1 MMYGESRKVLL
12 MIMVISILVS
22 IFPLSAY
29 AIPNDISGYW
39 AEKVVV
45 EWVEKGLASGYTDG
59 TFRPKN
65 DISRAEF
72 MTLVNNA
79 FEYTQEEEIDYKDI
93 APGKWYTSAI
103 KKAKAAGYISGYN
116 DGTMKPDSPITR
128 EEVASIIARIMEL
141 DSNEKGVEMFKD
153 NDQIKWSKGYIGAV
167 AKAEYM
173 VGFPDGN
180 FKPQNNITRG
190 EAIYALNNIT
200 IGRNYPEGVHGV
212 AKQDFFGITYIH
224 VIWNQGVKPSSV
236 KANGQDLKYDNRD
249 GKWKGTSLTLN
260 IGDKVEILAIENG
273 AELKETITVRD
284 IVDK

>member
-1 MMYGESRKVLL
+1 MMYRKSTKVLW
-12 MIMVISILVS
+12 MIMVISILAS

-29 AIPNDISGYW
+29 AIPSDISGYW

-45 EWVEKGLASGYTDG
+45 EWVEKGLASGYIDG

-72 MTLVNNA
+72 MTLVNSA

-93 APGKWYTSAI
+93 NPGKWYTSAI

-141 DSNEKGVEMFKD
+141 DSNEKGVEIFKD
-153 NDQIKWSKGYIGAV
+153 RDQIKWSKGYVGAV
-167 AKAEYM
+167 AKVEYM
-173 VGFPDGN
+173 VGFPDGS

-236 KANGQDLKYDNRD
+236 KANGQDLKYDNKD

-273 AELKETITVRD
+273 VELKETITVRD